1 VTATV
6 DRVTVEEFEND
17 GRKQAKPVVHF
28 KDSGLKPAVFNRT
41 NFALAAKLCGDDTD
55 TWSGKKIG
63 LRMELVSFKGAVT
76 ESIRVK
82 QPAEG
87 FNDAVPF

>member
-1 VTATV
+1 
-6 DRVTVEEFEND
+6 
-17 GRKQAKPVVHF
+17 
-28 KDSGLKPAVFNRT
+28 
-41 NFALAAKLCGDDTD
+41 
-55 TWSGKKIG
+55 
-63 LRMELVSFKGAVT
+63 MELVSFKGAIT